1 MNNVDRWWWE
11 RCPNYQ
17 CSQADWSKVFGPK
30 LWSLEF
36 KGLYMT
42 FIFLL
47 HDWND
52 RKLEL
57 LLLVVLTLLKIK
69 FEHTQIIVRK
79 VDITMSKT
87 AWINPLSLVDSSN
100 RIVKWSHTMILVV
113 VVNFFW
119 RIWSLIILSN
129 WQCLIYFKKICLKLN
144 GGRKLRFKTQWK
156 IQFLPLLYGWQF

>member
-1 MNNVDRWWWE
+1 
-11 RCPNYQ
+11 
-17 CSQADWSKVFGPK
+17 
-30 LWSLEF
+30 
-36 KGLYMT
+36 MT

-69 FEHTQIIVRK
+69 FEHTQIIVRR

-100 RIVKWSHTMILVV
+100 
-113 VVNFFW
+113 
-119 RIWSLIILSN
+119 
-129 WQCLIYFKKICLKLN
+129 
-144 GGRKLRFKTQWK
+144 KTAN
-156 IQFLPLLYGWQF
+156 